1 MPPLDTESFP
11 ASLLERFA
19 GDAAEALLR
28 LLVFLS
34 PITVCPRHRQFGVNL
49 LV

>member
-19 GDAAEALLR
+19 GVAAEALLR
-28 LLVFLS
+28 LLVFLT
-34 PITVCPRHRQFGVNL
+34 PLTVRPVALNEGR
-49 LV
+49 